1 MPYSQGSHRVDRPQS
16 HGGQGE
22 AGGAGRRISGYTLP
36 AGATDAHSHVIGPQ
50 ARYPF
55 APGRSYTPAEAH
67 LDAYRE
73 MLTGLGLQRS
83 VIVQPSFY
91 GTDNSCTLDAV
102 AGLGVERARAVVMV
116 EDLSPQRL
124 ADLHR
129 RGARAVRFITMV
141 HGGQSID
148 ALRRLAEE
156 VAPLGWHIQM
166 WAAPETWR
174 PLADTLVD
182 LPVPVVI
189 DHLAQIVPAAPG
201 SEDDTR
207 ALLDLLDS
215 GRVYTKLC
223 SYRSSRQGAPYEDVR
238 DLVERLVARCPD
250 RLVWGV
256 DWPHTM
262 IESVPDDH
270 LLERLLVEWVGDHE
284 VLDQILLHTPQ
295 NLYGFDTP

>member
-1 MPYSQGSHRVDRPQS
+1 M
-16 HGGQGE
+16 
-22 AGGAGRRISGYTLP
+22 ATGAVTVAGYTLP
-36 AGATDAHSHVIGPQ
+36 PGATDAHSHVIGPVG
-50 ARYPF
+50 RYPF
-55 APGRSYTPAEAH
+55 APGRSYTPTEAH

-73 MLTGLGLQRS
+73 MIAGLGLRRS

-102 AGLGVERARAVVMV
+102 AALGVERARAVVMAR
-116 EDLSPQRL
+116 DLSEDRL
-124 ADLHR
+124 EDLHR
-129 RGARAVRFITMV
+129 RGARGVRFITMV

-148 ALRRLAEE
+148 ALRRLADE

-166 WAAPETWR
+166 WAAPATWR
-174 PLADTLVD
+174 GLADTLVD

-189 DHLAQIVPAAPG
+189 DHLAQIVPADPG

-215 GRVYTKLC
+215 GRVHTKLC
-223 SYRSSRQGAPYEDVR
+223 CYRSSRQGPPYEDVR
-238 DLVERLVARCPD
+238 PLVERLVEHRPD

-262 IESVPDDH
+262 IDQVPDDH
-270 LLERLLVEWVGDHE
+270 LLERILVEWVGDHH
-284 VLDQILLHTPQ
+284 VLDQVLVDTPGE
-295 NLYGFDTP
+295 LYGFGPVHG